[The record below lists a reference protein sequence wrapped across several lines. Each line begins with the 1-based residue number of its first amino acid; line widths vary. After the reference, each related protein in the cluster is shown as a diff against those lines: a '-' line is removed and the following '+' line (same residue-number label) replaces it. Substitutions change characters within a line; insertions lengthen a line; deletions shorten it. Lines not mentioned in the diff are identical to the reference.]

1 MEPLVGIIVPVYNT
15 AKYLKECLNSIKNQ
29 TYNNYICIV
38 IDDGST
44 DNSLDI
50 ANEYANNSSLRK
62 FLIFNKQN
70 GGVSSARNFALNI
83 IEQQNIDP
91 DYICFVDSDDIIK
104 PTFIQT
110 FINNL
115 IKSNADY
122 AVCGYDEFDKKGI
135 VQSKR
140 RKAPNEV
147 LNQSQIIEHF
157 YAVKNFGFGK
167 GMPFKYSDTTY
178 TWALYNKCLRYSNI
192 KNIRFDENLRN
203 CEDMKYF
210 LEASQYL
217 RKGITIPDQLY
228 LYRLRIGSLVH
239 SKEFDYHSKINNYQ
253 VLTKALNKPLSIHT
267 KEMLTICLCRACYDC
282 LFKAI
287 EYKHYPDSKK
297 FFFEFKKFT
306 NIFSKQNIE
315 GELYKKLRRT
325 KYGYILNYLYIK
337 YKIFK
342 KQRRIS
348 FKISSYF
355 S

>member
-1 MEPLVGIIVPVYNT
+1 MDPLVGIIVPVYNT

-38 IDDGST
+38 INDGST

-50 ANEYANNSSLRK
+50 ANEYASNSSLKK

-104 PTFIQT
+104 PTFIET

-140 RKAPNEV
+140 RKASNEV

-157 YAVKNFGFGK
+157 YAVKKFGFGK
-167 GMPFKYSDTTY
+167 GMPFKYRDTTY

-210 LEASQYL
+210 LEVIKYL
-217 RKGITIPDQLY
+217 HRGIVIPEHLY
-228 LYRLRIGSLVH
+228 MYRLRSSSLVH
-239 SKEFDYHSKINNYQ
+239 NKNFEYTAKLNTYN
-253 VLTKALNKPLSIHT
+253 VLTEALKLNFSSTI
-267 KEMLTICLCRACYDC
+267 KETLTICLCRACYDC

-287 EYKHYPDSKK
+287 EYNYYTDSKK
-297 FFFEFKKFT
+297 FFLKLKEFI
-306 NIFSKQNIE
+306 NYFSKQDIE
-315 GELYKKLRRT
+315 GELHKKINRIR
-325 KYGYILNYLYIK
+325 YGYFFNYLYIK
-337 YKIFK
+337 YRVIKKMHKINN
-342 KQRRIS
+342 
-348 FKISSYF
+348 YF